1 MPYNFTASDD
11 FFTSQKNITTL
22 VKFAREQDRKGNQD
36 NRNLFLKLS
45 VVTLVT
51 RFQVYVES
59 VLKEFDFK
67 IKQTNKVNRDI
78 PLHFRLNS
86 IKIETSKKPIHV
98 RLENPTEYNAAK
110 FTEINTLIALL
121 NNWCDDNNIIHP
133 DLKFETKYPL
143 GAQGLSELKKL
154 FKQIDGKD
162 IFSKARFDIEKLNE
176 ILRRRHDIIHE
187 DNNQQLTELSVTNYK
202 KFMGTVV
209 KFIDRYLN
217 KIIA

>member
-1 MPYNFTASDD
+1 MLYNFTATVDY
-11 FFTSQKNITTL
+11 FTSQKNITTL
-22 VKFAREQDRKGNQD
+22 VRFAREQDKKGNQD

-67 IKQTNKVNRDI
+67 IKQTNKANRDV

-86 IKIETSKKPIHV
+86 IKIETSKRPIHE
-98 RLENPTEYNAAK
+98 RLENPSEYTTAK
-110 FTEINTLIALL
+110 FTEINNLITLL

-133 DLKFETKYPL
+133 DLKLETKYPL
-143 GAQGLSELKKL
+143 GAQGLNELKKL

-162 IFSKARFDIEKLNE
+162 IFATARFDIEKLNE

-187 DNNQQLTELSVTNYK
+187 DKNQQLTEVSVTKYK
-202 KFMGTVV
+202 KYMGTVV
-209 KFIDRYLN
+209 KYIDRYLN
-217 KIIA
+217 KIVT